1 MSGLV
6 LSSCLNRSSK
16 SSSRLDSLLT
26 ILTSLRLRNVQ
37 QRISTP
43 HVFIERRN
51 KALVKQGSRVRSGLG
66 QGREPRD
73 AAGIGKAFGKILV
86 ASLGTTEV
94 PKALAPALD
103 HSTRL
108 GGFLGRHVLIIPGNP
123 QPTNKECLFVR
134 TVASE
139 STKLWCSP

>member
-1 MSGLV
+1 ML
-6 LSSCLNRSSK
+6 
-16 SSSRLDSLLT
+16 
-26 ILTSLRLRNVQ
+26 
-37 QRISTP
+37 
-43 HVFIERRN
+43 IERRS
-51 KALVKQGSRVRSGLG
+51 KDIVKQGSRVRSGLG

-86 ASLGTTEV
+86 TSLGTTEV

-123 QPTNKECLFVR
+123 
-134 TVASE
+134 
-139 STKLWCSP
+139 

>member
-6 LSSCLNRSSK
+6 LSSCLSRSSK

-26 ILTSLRLRNVQ
+26 ISSSLRLGNVP

-43 HVFIERRN
+43 HGFIERRS
-51 KALVKQGSRVRSGLG
+51 KAIVKQGSRVCSRFGH
-66 QGREPRD
+66 GREPGD

-86 ASLGTTEV
+86 VSLGTAEV

-123 QPTNKECLFVR
+123 QYQR
-134 TVASE
+134 TRNIYC
-139 STKLWCSP
+139 THCRK